1 MPASSW
7 QAALTVAP
15 FRRSSS
21 NSWRKGGAVS
31 EKGADGVALESVAF
45 RHLVTTYLY
54 HIKQPDETRKMGTSG
69 CFFLGMDEK
78 IEVPF
83 LLLLFGRVI

>member
-1 MPASSW
+1 M
-7 QAALTVAP
+7 VAP

-21 NSWRKGGAVS
+21 RSWRKGGAVS
-31 EKGADGVALESVAF
+31 EKGAELAAQESAAF
-45 RHLVTTYLY
+45 RQLVKALY
-54 HIKQPDETRKMGTSG
+54 TNIKQPDVTRKTGTSG

-78 IEVPF
+78 NEVPF

>member
-1 MPASSW
+1 M
-7 QAALTVAP
+7 VAP

-21 NSWRKGGAVS
+21 SSWRKGGAVS

-54 HIKQPDETRKMGTSG
+54 HIRQPDVTRKTGTSG